1 MRSADGEHDRVR
13 ERACAQSLRAFTSGG
28 SACVWRDAARSPQ
41 RIRCV
46 AQLVAVHRERVQG
59 AALAHHARARR
70 RLEWRRRLGLSDR
83 VRARALS
90 GRVRSAAPSAAAA
103 TAAAVAAAAA
113 HAHQGR
119 GRGRRRQLD
128 QLRRVRERACA
139 QSLRAFTSGGSACV
153 WRDAARSPQRIRCVA
168 QLVAVHRERVQ
179 GAALAHHARARRRLE
194 WRRRLG
200 LSDRV
205 RARALSGRVRSAA
218 PSAAAAT
225 AAAVAAAAAH
235 AHQSRGRGRRR
246 QLDQLRRARGREKL
260 VHGEAA
266 LVREQVVMSVLSAP
280 CGERTTA
287 ATSCSAGR
295 SATRQPESS
304 TS

>member
-103 TAAAVAAAAA
+103 TAWQWPLPPPMLIRAAGAGGA
-113 HAHQGR
+113 G
-119 GRGRRRQLD
+119 
-128 QLRRVRERACA
+128 
-139 QSLRAFTSGGSACV
+139 SLTSSGAPAGAKS
-153 WRDAARSPQRIRCVA
+153 WYMARPHLS
-168 QLVAVHRERVQ
+168 ES
-179 GAALAHHARARRRLE
+179 RL
-194 WRRRLG
+194 
-200 LSDRV
+200 S
-205 RARALSGRVRSAA
+205 
-218 PSAAAAT
+218 
-225 AAAVAAAAAH
+225 
-235 AHQSRGRGRRR
+235 
-246 QLDQLRRARGREKL
+246 
-260 VHGEAA
+260 
-266 LVREQVVMSVLSAP
+266 
-280 CGERTTA
+280 
-287 ATSCSAGR
+287 
-295 SATRQPESS
+295 
-304 TS
+304 

>member
-113 HAHQGR
+113 HAHQGC
-119 GRGRRRQLD
+119 GRGRRR
-128 QLRRVRERACA
+128 R
-139 QSLRAFTSGGSACV
+139 
-153 WRDAARSPQRIRCVA
+153 
-168 QLVAVHRERVQ
+168 
-179 GAALAHHARARRRLE
+179 
-194 WRRRLG
+194 
-200 LSDRV
+200 
-205 RARALSGRVRSAA
+205 
-218 PSAAAAT
+218 
-225 AAAVAAAAAH
+225 
-235 AHQSRGRGRRR
+235 
-246 QLDQLRRARGREKL
+246 LDQLRRARPRGRKAGTWPSVRWL
-260 VHGEAA
+260 RARHAKEARA
-266 LVREQVVMSVLSAP
+266 AAKTSYGSNADLARPTDKSPTKASVRP
-280 CGERTTA
+280 KR
-287 ATSCSAGR
+287 
-295 SATRQPESS
+295 S
-304 TS
+304 TSVGAKAQSASHHRVKVDGVGDAARRDRAGQRRV